1 MKKNKT
7 LLFFFLFSVFAFS
20 QVENNTLNVEE
31 YLAIVKKY
39 HPIVKQ
45 TNINIQ
51 KSEADITLAR
61 GGFNPVLNYYLGDKK
76 LNNINYYNYNN
87 PSIKIPTWFGLD
99 ISAGI
104 ENFSGNRLDESTTVG
119 QVNFIGAKMPLLQ
132 NLIID
137 KRRALLK
144 EAIFF
149 KDLVKTEQKIF
160 VNNILFDA
168 ATQYWKWVNAYEA
181 YLILEKNLVISE
193 KRFSLIK
200 KTYLNGER
208 PAIDTLEAKAQF
220 QNIELLRN
228 DFYLKFKNEGLELSN
243 YLWKENNEP
252 YVVKPEIIPFN
263 GWDKPFK
270 STLLNLNELLTTAK
284 NNHPE
289 LEIYNQKLK
298 ILEINRK
305 LKFQELL
312 PKLDVEYYH
321 FNKNL
326 NLESNGLFFQN
337 NYQYGLKF
345 EFPLFLSEG
354 RGAYKNSKLKIEEN
368 QILQAEKQLAIEVKI
383 KTYFNELELLNKQI
397 LLQEDILNSFQKL
410 LKGEET
416 LFMNGESSLFLIN
429 TRENKLIETKQ
440 KFVDLKIKLL
450 KVFYSLQWSAG
461 TLGL

>member
-7 LLFFFLFSVFAFS
+7 LFLFFLFSVFAFS